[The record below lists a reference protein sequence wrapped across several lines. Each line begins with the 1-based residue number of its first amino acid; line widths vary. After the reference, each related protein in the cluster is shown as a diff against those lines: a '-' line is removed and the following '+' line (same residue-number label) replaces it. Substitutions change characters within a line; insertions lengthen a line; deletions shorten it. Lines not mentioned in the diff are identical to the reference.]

1 MGKKNWWLTIG
12 LVVVLVIVGLAGC
25 SPDITALEEI
35 ESLNISSQQE
45 GIWVSGTGVIT
56 VIPNIAILRLGVAVQ
71 GTSVAV
77 AQSQAAEA
85 MEEIMAV
92 LTGNGVTGKDIQ
104 TQYFSIHQITKW
116 DSGMEQEILVGYRVN
131 NMITAKIREIDKVGI
146 IIDAVATAGED
157 LTQIDSI
164 DFSVDNPSAYYEE
177 AREKAMIDAKVKAEQ
192 LAELADGRL
201 GKVTYISE
209 SAQIP
214 PPIYRQNI
222 YDEAMSAATT
232 TISPGEI
239 EVSLTVQ
246 IAYAL
251 LY

>member
-177 AREKAMIDAKVKAEQ
+177 AREEAMADAKAKAEQ
-192 LAELADGRL
+192 LAELAEARL
-201 GKVTYISE
+201 GKATYISE
-209 SAQIP
+209 GSQAP
-214 PPIYRQNI
+214 PPIYRQDI
-222 YDEAMSAATT
+222 YEEAVPAATT
-232 TISPGEI
+232 SISPGEMEI
-239 EVSLTVQ
+239 SLTVQ
-246 IAYAL
+246 VVYAL
-251 LY
+251 LD